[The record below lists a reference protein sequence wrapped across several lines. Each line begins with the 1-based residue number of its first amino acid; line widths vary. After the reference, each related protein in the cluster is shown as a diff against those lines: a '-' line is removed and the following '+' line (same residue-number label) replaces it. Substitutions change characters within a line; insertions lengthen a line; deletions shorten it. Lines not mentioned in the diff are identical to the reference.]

1 MLRELVKSLAENK
14 VREETQLLS
23 SVVHGLWRLMT
34 PTYFIYNIFKTVI
47 GNDSNVENEGC
58 IVKLKQENKNNF
70 YHIFFRLFYVHEHH
84 RDFFLQEVLQKNIKK
99 GYLHQKL
106 PAIHIHVFY
115 ICLPKDLPKNGSN
128 RRNNFH
134 REEHMI

>member
-1 MLRELVKSLAENK
+1 
-14 VREETQLLS
+14 
-23 SVVHGLWRLMT
+23 MT

-99 GYLHQKL
+99 GYLH
-106 PAIHIHVFY
+106 
-115 ICLPKDLPKNGSN
+115 
-128 RRNNFH
+128 
-134 REEHMI
+134 

>member
-1 MLRELVKSLAENK
+1 
-14 VREETQLLS
+14 
-23 SVVHGLWRLMT
+23 MT

-84 RDFFLQEVLQKNIKK
+84 RDFSYRKSYRKILKKVICIRNFQLFIFMFSIFAYLKIYQRMVRTGEITFTGKNT
-99 GYLHQKL
+99 
-106 PAIHIHVFY
+106 
-115 ICLPKDLPKNGSN
+115 
-128 RRNNFH
+128 
-134 REEHMI
+134 